1 MLRESIL
8 ILTGLLHI
16 RRGRK
21 KKDKTKE
28 GEYYNG
34 DTGGTLMPET
44 VIDLVIFPIICQFY
58 PRNKV
63 FFIYPI
69 TTEKE
74 ETVKRIRFSGKTVL
88 ITGASTG
95 IGKAL
100 SREFAKRGANLALGS
115 IPDEKDILSQW
126 AEELSSNY
134 GIQTWIFPIDLLKED
149 GPEKLHKEVSDTVGT
164 PYAFVNN
171 AGTVAY
177 GKFWEKPWDRQF
189 MTFQLNLYVPMKLM
203 HLFLPDMVKKGEGTI
218 YNTCSVSGLQ
228 PTPFQSIYGAT
239 KAGLESFS
247 RAVRAELKGT
257 GVTVCA
263 LCPPYIDT
271 RLLTMDGYP
280 EDLRFFTISGKKS
293 SQWLAK
299 KALPAFEKRKLIYV
313 PGLSAKL
320 IHDFLVRLSP
330 RWMVDMVSRFA
341 LQGWKQ
347 KP

>member
-1 MLRESIL
+1 
-8 ILTGLLHI
+8 
-16 RRGRK
+16 
-21 KKDKTKE
+21 
-28 GEYYNG
+28 
-34 DTGGTLMPET
+34 
-44 VIDLVIFPIICQFY
+44 
-58 PRNKV
+58 
-63 FFIYPI
+63 
-69 TTEKE
+69 
-74 ETVKRIRFSGKTVL
+74 VKRIRFKGKTVL
-88 ITGASTG
+88 ITGASSG

-100 SREFAKRGANLALGS
+100 SLEFAKRGANLALGS

-126 AEELSSNY
+126 ADELASKY
-134 GIQTWIFPIDLLKED
+134 QITTWTFPIDLLEED
-149 GPEKLHKEVSDTVGT
+149 GPERLHQEVSDTVGT

-177 GKFWEKPWDRQF
+177 GKFWEKPWERQF
-189 MTFQLNLYVPMKLM
+189 MTFQLNLYVPMRLM

-239 KAGLESFS
+239 KAGLESLS
-247 RAVRAELKGT
+247 RGVRAELTGT

-271 RLLTMDGYP
+271 RLLTLDGYP

-293 SQWLAK
+293 PQWLAK
-299 KALPAFEKRKLIYV
+299 KALPAFEKRKLMYV

-320 IHDFLVRLSP
+320 IHVLLVRLSP

-341 LQGWKQ
+341 MQGWSRKT
-347 KP
+347 